1 MRTILYVLLLCL
13 AMPSVMADE
22 NPLTSHNRSL
32 FVGVKHLLV
41 RSAEKM
47 PEEHYAFKPV
57 DSVRTYGQIIG
68 HIADTQYI
76 FCAAVLGEKN
86 PALKIEKTKTTKA
99 DLVAAIKDSCAY
111 CDKAYNSLTDQT
123 ATELVTIFAGDT
135 PKLGILNINNIH
147 SIEHYGNLITYMRMK
162 DIVPPSSEPG
172 FIPEK
177 KK

>member
-13 AMPSVMADE
+13 AVPSVMADE

-32 FVGVKHLLV
+32 YVGVKHLLV

-86 PALKIEKTKTTKA
+86 PSLRIEKTKTTKA

-111 CDKAYNSLTDQT
+111 CDRAYNSLDDRS

-135 PKLGILNINNIH
+135 PKLGILNINNLH

>member
-1 MRTILYVLLLCL
+1 MRTILYVLLFCSAMHSAL
-13 AMPSVMADE
+13 AED

-32 FVGVKHLLV
+32 YVGVKHLLV

-47 PEEHYAFKPV
+47 PEEHYAFRPV

-68 HIADTQYI
+68 HIADSQYT

-86 PALKIEKTKTTKA
+86 PSLKIEKTKTTKA

-111 CDKAYNSLTDQT
+111 CDKAYNSLNDQT

-135 PKLGILNINNIH
+135 PKLGILNINNVH
-147 SIEHYGNLITYMRMK
+147 NIEHYGNLITYMRMK

>member
-1 MRTILYVLLLCL
+1 MRTILCVLLLCL

-32 FVGVKHLLV
+32 YVGVKHLLV

-57 DSVRTYGQIIG
+57 DSVRTYGQVIG
-68 HIADTQYI
+68 HIADTQYT

-111 CDKAYNSLTDQT
+111 CDRAYNSLTDQT
-123 ATELVTIFAGDT
+123 ATEVITIFAGDT
-135 PKLGILNINNIH
+135 PKLGILNINNLH